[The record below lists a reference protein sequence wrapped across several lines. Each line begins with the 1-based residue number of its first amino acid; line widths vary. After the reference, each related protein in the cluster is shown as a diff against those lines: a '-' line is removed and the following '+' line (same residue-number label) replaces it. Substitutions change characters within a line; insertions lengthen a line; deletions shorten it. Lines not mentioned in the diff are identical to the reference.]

1 MKRWAPWLGAAA
13 SIVCAGFFLRA
24 IARNW
29 HALSRLDWSV
39 ATIAAVLGA
48 LACYLLTYALASRSW
63 QLELRLVGIASSYV
77 ELARIVLRSQFAKY
91 LPGNVGHHVGRVL
104 LAGRA
109 GMDIRRVIPSMILDT
124 TIVLLAGA
132 FAALPAMALVLRVL
146 EQRQIHIPHPTVL
159 AAFGALAL
167 SLVLLMLSLPLVR
180 RKLGAL
186 VPKDDLLRWNAS
198 TAAQALLCQ
207 IASFALG
214 ATALYL
220 LLIVMGV
227 PSSGPQHL
235 WIQVAGIYSAA
246 WLLGFLMP
254 GAPAGLG
261 VREFVLLL
269 GLSPLFGEAQATA
282 ASLMLRLITT
292 LGDGI
297 AFMATFADSP
307 TEPRNT
313 GHD

>member
-1 MKRWAPWLGAAA
+1 MKRWVPWLGAAA
-13 SIVCAGFFLRA
+13 SVVCAGFFLRA

-29 HALSRLDWSV
+29 RYALSRLDWSV

-77 ELARIVLRSQFAKY
+77 ELARIVLRSQFAES

-109 GMDIRRVIPSMILDT
+109 GLDIRRVIPSMILDT

-146 EQRQIHIPHPTVL
+146 EQRQMHIPDPTAL
-159 AAFGALAL
+159 AAAGVLGLSLAL
-167 SLVLLMLSLPLVR
+167 LTLSLPLVR

-186 VPKDDLLRWNAS
+186 VPKDLLRWNAA

-227 PSSGPQHL
+227 PSSGSQHL

-246 WLLGFLMP
+246 WLGFLMP

-269 GLSPLFGEAQATA
+269 GLSPLFGEAEATA

-297 AFMATFADSP
+297 AFMATFAGSP
-307 TEPRNT
+307 TESRNT

>member
-1 MKRWAPWLGAAA
+1 VKRWVPWLGAAA
-13 SIVCAGFFLRA
+13 SVVCAGFFLRA

-109 GMDIRRVIPSMILDT
+109 GLDIRRVIPSMILDT
-124 TIVLLAGA
+124 TIVLLAGV

-146 EQRQIHIPHPTVL
+146 EQRQIHIPHATVL
-159 AAFGALAL
+159 AAVGALAL

-186 VPKDDLLRWNAS
+186 VPNDLLRWNAA
-198 TAAQALLCQ
+198 TAAQAFICQ

-227 PSSGPQHL
+227 PSSGSQHL

-297 AFMATFADSP
+297 AFMATFAGSP
-307 TEPRNT
+307 TESRNT

>member
-1 MKRWAPWLGAAA
+1 VKRWVPWLGAAA
-13 SIVCAGFFLRA
+13 SVVCAGFFLRA

-29 HALSRLDWSV
+29 HALSRLDWGV

-48 LACYLLTYALASRSW
+48 LACYLFTYALASRSW

-109 GMDIRRVIPSMILDT
+109 GLDIRRVIPSMILDT

-146 EQRQIHIPHPTVL
+146 EQRQMHIPNPTAL
-159 AAFGALAL
+159 AAVGALGL
-167 SLVLLMLSLPLVR
+167 SLALLMLSLPLVR

-186 VPKDDLLRWNAS
+186 VPKDLLRWNAA

-227 PSSGPQHL
+227 PSSGSQHL

-246 WLLGFLMP
+246 WLMGFLMP

-297 AFMATFADSP
+297 AFMATFAGSP
-307 TEPRNT
+307 AESRNT